1 MVGTQRVE
9 ALADEIADEALALLL
24 APQPSREEQ
33 RAQQGG
39 SGGGAKGRQRG
50 VGGCA
55 RTGAG
60 RLGPTGDAA
69 QAREPEKLLEVREE
83 ASRVLYCL
91 CAQMPHLR
99 DRAGA
104 AGAVGALVALI
115 RDDPGRYS
123 PAPLRA
129 RPRARADGEA
139 RRVCAGSDGGVWRV
153 CGA

>member
-1 MVGTQRVE
+1 ME

-24 APQPSREEQ
+24 VPQPSREEQ

-50 VGGCA
+50 GGGCA
-55 RTGAG
+55 GAGTG
-60 RLGPTGDAA
+60 RLGPNGDAV
-69 QAREPEKLLEVREE
+69 QARESEKLLEVREE

-123 PAPLRA
+123 PASLRA
-129 RPRARADGEA
+129 PPRAAPRQSRWRSAAGV
-139 RRVCAGSDGGVWRV
+139 RRG
-153 CGA
+153 